1 MDSKN
6 NIENDTIKIKN
17 INNKILIGL
26 DIGGSLTKISIVT
39 EKEEKQIND
48 FLLSQKN
55 YEQIEIDKY
64 YLYLTNFPTI
74 NFENNISSLINELKK
89 IIKIDKIEATGGGA
103 YKFYKFAKNT
113 LNIEFIKHD
122 ELQSLKYG
130 YQFMNVYHSFYE
142 KDNNN
147 KNFKLKSELKF
158 PHISA
163 NIGSGV
169 SILKV
174 SSPFTYERIGGT
186 LMGGGTLIGLSKL
199 IFGIDDFDEILEL
212 ASKGKYENVD
222 LTKNDLANESKDK
235 DTTENVSISS
245 LGKIHEFIRLGKK
258 EEIKKEDIAL
268 SLLNMIC
275 SHIAQYSVLYAERY
289 NIDTI
294 YYFGTF
300 TKKNSIVDNVLN
312 KASKYWNKDIKV
324 RFNYFGGYL
333 GAIGT
338 LIEISN
344 KPSK

>member
-26 DIGGSLTKISIVT
+26 DIGGSRTKISIVT

-130 YQFMNVYHSFYE
+130 
-142 KDNNN
+142 
-147 KNFKLKSELKF
+147 
-158 PHISA
+158 
-163 NIGSGV
+163 
-169 SILKV
+169 
-174 SSPFTYERIGGT
+174 
-186 LMGGGTLIGLSKL
+186 
-199 IFGIDDFDEILEL
+199 
-212 ASKGKYENVD
+212 
-222 LTKNDLANESKDK
+222 
-235 DTTENVSISS
+235 
-245 LGKIHEFIRLGKK
+245 
-258 EEIKKEDIAL
+258 
-268 SLLNMIC
+268 
-275 SHIAQYSVLYAERY
+275 
-289 NIDTI
+289 
-294 YYFGTF
+294 
-300 TKKNSIVDNVLN
+300 
-312 KASKYWNKDIKV
+312 
-324 RFNYFGGYL
+324 
-333 GAIGT
+333 
-338 LIEISN
+338 
-344 KPSK
+344 